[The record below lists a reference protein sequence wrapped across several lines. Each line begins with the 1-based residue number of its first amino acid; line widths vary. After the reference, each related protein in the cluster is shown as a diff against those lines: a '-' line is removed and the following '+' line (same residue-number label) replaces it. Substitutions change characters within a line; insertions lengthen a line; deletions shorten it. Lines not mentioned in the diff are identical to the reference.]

1 MSSTGDPS
9 VRPAH
14 GEATPAVPLWLQA
27 RLDELVD
34 QATTARAAVATGG
47 AWRESLA
54 ALAAIEDLAD
64 GLQHAVVDELRVH
77 APKAWSWSAIGRA
90 LGVTPQAAH
99 TRFAERARARRRK
112 RPATSQEPVAA
123 ATSTPPPAPVLPA
136 PAAIA
141 PQPGAP
147 PATERHQDMLT
158 AAEVPAASTMPTDT
172 TTPASRPPAP
182 ARPRRRGAAKDA
194 AYELVKAGDHS
205 DSHRWDVLADGERI
219 GWVQPAYG
227 AVGRRK
233 GWSGVMANLTPAA
246 LSGQAAVHPTRQAA
260 AAQVIES
267 WQQQTRSRGALRRRQ
282 LEHEQGDVA
291 TGGGG
296 VK

>member
-112 RPATSQEPVAA
+112 RPATSKEPVAA
-123 ATSTPPPAPVLPA
+123 ATGTPPAPVPPPSA
-136 PAAIA
+136 PIA
-141 PQPGAP
+141 PQPGTP
-147 PATERHQDMLT
+147 STTERHQDMLT
-158 AAEVPAASTMPTDT
+158 AAEVPAASTPPADT
-172 TTPASRPPAP
+172 TTPASRSPAP
-182 ARPRRRGAAKDA
+182 ARPRRRGAAKEA
-194 AYELVKAGDHS
+194 AYELVKAGDHTE
-205 DSHRWDVLADGERI
+205 SHRWYVLADGERI

-227 AVGRRK
+227 ATGRRK
-233 GWSGVMANLTPAA
+233 GWSGVMANMTRAA
-246 LSGQAAVHPTRQAA
+246 LSGQAAVVGTREAA
-260 AAQVIES
+260 AVQVIES
-267 WQQQTRSRGALRRRQ
+267 WQQMRSRGASRRRQ
-282 LEHEQGDVA
+282 LEEG
-291 TGGGG
+291 
-296 VK
+296 

>member
-14 GEATPAVPLWLQA
+14 GEAAPAVPLWLQA

-34 QATTARAAVATGG
+34 QATTARAVVATGG

-54 ALAAIEDLAD
+54 ALAATEDLAD
-64 GLQHAVVDELRVH
+64 DLQHAVVDELRAH

-112 RPATSQEPVAA
+112 RPATPQEPGAA
-123 ATSTPPPAPVLPA
+123 ATSTPPPAPVPPA

-141 PQPGAP
+141 PHPDAP

-158 AAEVPAASTMPTDT
+158 AAEVPAASTTPTDT
-172 TTPASRPPAP
+172 TTPASRPPTP
-182 ARPRRRGAAKDA
+182 ARPRRRGAAKEA
-194 AYELVKAGDHS
+194 AYELVRSGDHTE
-205 DSHRWDVLADGERI
+205 SHRWYVLADGERI
-219 GWVQPAYG
+219 GWVQPEYG
-227 AVGRRK
+227 ATGRRK
-233 GWSGVMANLTPAA
+233 GWSGVMANMTRAA
-246 LSGQAAVHPTRQAA
+246 LSGQAAVVGTREAA
-260 AAQVIES
+260 AVQVIES
-267 WQQQTRSRGALRRRQ
+267 WQQMRSRGASRRRQ
-282 LEHEQGDVA
+282 LEEG
-291 TGGGG
+291 
-296 VK
+296 